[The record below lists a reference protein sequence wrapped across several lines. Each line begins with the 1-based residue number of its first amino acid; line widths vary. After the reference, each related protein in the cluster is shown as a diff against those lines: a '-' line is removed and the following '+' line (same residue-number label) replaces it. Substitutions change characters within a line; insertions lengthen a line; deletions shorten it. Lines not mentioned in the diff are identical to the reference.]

1 LILCELEL
9 FCESVWKKGAPMS
22 YDVVVIGS
30 GPAGYV
36 AAIHAAQSGL
46 KTAMIEAKEWLGGTC
61 LNVGC
66 IPTKSMLFSA
76 LMYDK
81 AKKLGTYG
89 VKLKGGNDVELDFPQ
104 VMKRKDEIVKGV
116 NGGVA
121 FLMKKNKI
129 DVIRG
134 WGKIKSKTSVEVTD
148 AAGKTSIVDTKNI
161 IIATGSKVRELP
173 HIKIDGKDIISSD
186 HILFV
191 EKVPE
196 SMAILGGGVV
206 GSEFASCFGRYGT
219 KVTVFEMANQIVP
232 SEDHETAAE
241 LTKAL
246 KKQNCEILT
255 GVKVSSIV
263 AKGGKVEVLVEGEK
277 TPRVFEKALI
287 SVGRAPVTE
296 NIGLENVGIKT
307 DRGFIPVDLT
317 NYRTS
322 VPNIYAVGD
331 IIPTPQLAHTAS
343 AEAMYA
349 VDMIAGKKRTP
360 INYLT
365 NPGAI
370 YTYPEV
376 ASIGHTENQ
385 LKAQGREYN
394 VGKFPFSAMAKA
406 KIDDV
411 ADGFIKIL
419 TDKKYGEILG
429 VHIVNA
435 KATELIAEFS
445 LGNNLEMT
453 IDELATTIHPHPT
466 ISETILEAAH
476 AARGHAIHM

>member
-1 LILCELEL
+1 
-9 FCESVWKKGAPMS
+9 M

-66 IPTKSMLFSA
+66 IPTKAMLFSA
-76 LMYDK
+76 MMYDK
-81 AKKLGTYG
+81 AKKMGTYG
-89 VKLKGGNDVELDFPQ
+89 IKIKGGGPDAVELDFPQ

-129 DVIRG
+129 DVVRG
-134 WGKIKSKTSVEVTD
+134 FGKIKTKTSVEVKD
-148 AAGKTSIVDTKNI
+148 SAGKVTVIEAKNI
-161 IIATGSKVRELP
+161 IIATGSRVRDLP
-173 HIKIDGKDIISSD
+173 HIKVDGKDVITSD

-196 SMAILGGGVV
+196 SLAILGGGVV
-206 GSEFASCFGRYGT
+206 GSEFASCFGRFGT
-219 KVTVFEMANQIVP
+219 KVTVLEMAPQIVP
-232 SEDHETAAE
+232 TEDQETAAE

-255 GVKVSSIV
+255 NTKVNSIV
-263 AKGGKVEVLVEGEK
+263 SKGGKVEVTIDGEK

-287 SVGRAPVTE
+287 SVGRAPCTE
-296 NIGLENVGIKT
+296 NIGLENVGLSA
-307 DRGFIPVDLT
+307 DARGFIAVDLT
-317 NYRTS
+317 TYRTS

-370 YTYPEV
+370 YTYPEI
-376 ASIGHTENQ
+376 ASIGHTEQ
-385 LKAQGREYN
+385 ALKAQGKEYS

-406 KIDDV
+406 KIDDA

-429 VHIVNA
+429 VHIVHA